1 MRGRRHAAASADLHR
16 RPALDTLTDM
26 TDALITLAEA
36 ARLAHVTRG
45 TIQHWVRTGR
55 LAIAH
60 IPERSEWSQ
69 RVRPGAKKPY
79 RMQVRR
85 ADVLAC
91 SYTQRVRQLKS
102 ENPDLAL
109 LTVRELANLCS
120 RQHRWA
126 YDMVNKFELKKYY
139 IDAWTYMVSG
149 AELWEKSQDYPY
161 YSQLF
166 LKL

>member
-1 MRGRRHAAASADLHR
+1 
-16 RPALDTLTDM
+16 M

-36 ARLAHVTRG
+36 ARLAHVSRG

-55 LAIAH
+55 LVIAH

-102 ENPDLAL
+102 DNPDLGL
-109 LTVRELANLCS
+109 LTVRELAAICS
-120 RQHRWA
+120 RRHRWA
-126 YDMVNKFELKKYY
+126 YAMVNKFELEKYY
-139 IDAWTYMVSG
+139 IDAWTYLVSG
-149 AELWEKSQDYPY
+149 AELWEKAQEDPY

>member
-1 MRGRRHAAASADLHR
+1 
-16 RPALDTLTDM
+16 M
-26 TDALITLAEA
+26 TDGLVTLQEA

-45 TIQHWVRTGR
+45 TIQYWLRTGR
-55 LAIAH
+55 LAVAH

-91 SYTQRVRQLKS
+91 SYSQRIRQLKS
-102 ENPDLAL
+102 ENAQLNL
-109 LTVRELANLCS
+109 LTVREVAALCGRNQQWVYHLAK
-120 RQHRWA
+120 
-126 YDMVNKFELKKYY
+126 KFEVKKYY

-149 AELWEKSQDYPY
+149 AELWEKSQDDPY
-161 YSQLF
+161 YAQLF
-166 LKL
+166 LDL